1 MEGIKTGIGFFDS
14 QAGGFHRGK
23 PYLAFGASGTGK
35 SILGLQFATAGL
47 AQGEAALYVCR
58 EKADDLVQQGERLG
72 LPLESYLDDER
83 LVLLEYDHDFEE
95 IVARAG
101 PEDVLEELTSQ
112 TDASRVRRV
121 VLDPVD
127 PFFSSLDQESL
138 LRTELRAVT
147 GHLERLGWTPLLLCD
162 ETVASRH
169 PYVLRVFS
177 EVCWGLF
184 ELRRPEAQVDAAS
197 EFHQLLVYKMR
208 NASLDQSKFQFR
220 IGEGGLRGPGDRPA
234 VQRPSFARFRK
245 TAAPETPAAVEAP
258 AVAPEPVPDRP
269 EPEARRGDEALEL
282 LGDDDLLAM
291 EQAATRRSDPAP
303 APTSRPSRPTV
314 LVVDEDAAARS
325 AVEHALASACE
336 VVVAADG
343 LEALELVSGLQ
354 PALVVVATAS
364 GRLNGIGLARL
375 LRDHGSDV
383 PILGLTEGHKRAG
396 ERVRCLM
403 VGADD
408 ALPKPIEP
416 ELLSS
421 RVEALL
427 AGRTASVWP
436 RIEAATAKDGLGPRS
451 VRPEQ
456 LERELA
462 QVVSQATSAEIPVSL
477 LGYEFRFVSGEDVK
491 SFADRFLERLSD
503 SIRTEDLVCRHSD
516 KRIVS
521 VLVDADHD
529 GARSVVQRVHEQ
541 MAAIADAFTGRVH
554 VKPKALFRL
563 LSVQPHLLDGE
574 APQQNLVARLFEQPA
589 RVIEEDLGDR
599 PGEPMEKYPL
609 LEAVFGALGGDEDV
623 CVSPL
628 DGASHAIREHGR
640 VRSVSVGQFVY
651 RTQDPREESP
661 EGFRAGSGARIV
673 WVEALGT
680 SGRPVARIEE
690 GRVFRGREA

>member
-83 LVLLEYDHDFEE
+83 LVLLEYDADFEE

-162 ETVASRH
+162 DTVASRH

-184 ELRRPEAQVDAAS
+184 ELRRPEAHADAAS
-197 EFHQLLVYKMR
+197 ELHQLLVYKMR
-208 NASLDQSKFQFR
+208 NASLKQSKFPFS
-220 IGEGGLRGPGDRPA
+220 IGEGGLCAPGDRPA

-245 TAAPETPAAVEAP
+245 DKASEASPETEAP
-258 AVAPEPVPDRP
+258 APLAAQKPPPPPARVAAER
-269 EPEARRGDEALEL
+269 DESLEL
-282 LGDDDLLAM
+282 LDDDDLLAM
-291 EQAATRRSDPAP
+291 EQAATLRGERTPVPPARRA
-303 APTSRPSRPTV
+303 TL

-325 AVEHALASACE
+325 MVEHALRDAFE
-336 VVVAADG
+336 VVSAADG
-343 LEALELVSGLQ
+343 LEALELVGRLE
-354 PALVVVATAS
+354 PALVMVATAS
-364 GRLNGIGLARL
+364 GRLNGLGLARL

-383 PILGLTEGHKRAG
+383 PILGLTDGHKRAG
-396 ERVRCLM
+396 ERARCLM

-408 ALPKPIEP
+408 ALPKPVEP
-416 ELLSS
+416 ELLAA

-427 AGRTASVWP
+427 AERRASVWP
-436 RIEAATAKDGLGPRS
+436 RIEAATARDGLGPRR
-451 VRPEQ
+451 VAPEQ
-456 LERELA
+456 LERALA
-462 QVVSQATSAEIPVSL
+462 HVVDQARAAEIPVSL
-477 LGYEFRFVSGEDVK
+477 LGYEFRFVSGEDVQ
-491 SFADRFLERLSD
+491 SFADRFLARLSD
-503 SIRTEDLVCRHSD
+503 SIRTEDLVCRHSG

-541 MAAIADAFTGRVH
+541 MAAVADAFSGKVR

-563 LSVQPHLLDGE
+563 LAVQPHRLDGE
-574 APQQNLVARLFEQPA
+574 GPQQNLLARLFEQPA
-589 RVIEEDLGDR
+589 RVIEEDLVDR

-609 LEAVFGALGGDEDV
+609 LEAVFGALGEDV
-623 CVSPL
+623 DTCVSPL
-628 DGASHAIREHGR
+628 DGASHPICDEGR
-640 VRSVSVGQFVY
+640 VRSVSVGEFLY
-651 RTQDPREESP
+651 RTQDPEEESP
-661 EGFRAGSGARIV
+661 EGFRAGSGSRIV
-673 WVEALGT
+673 WVEPLGT
-680 SGRPVARIEE
+680 PGRPVARIEE